1 MTNNIIKSVVSSDLE
16 AHEFK
21 IMGYNR
27 FDMMKTGL
35 PKLDKAYLNNDADKI
50 TYMPTWRPWEESEII
65 NGNIKTT
72 YYKSILDV
80 IKAFEK
86 ENMLNR
92 LQIAAHNKFSQYMKN
107 NFDKYQNIFIEDPTD
122 TLTNSIIYITDISS
136 IILDAAYRGAYPIF
150 YWKEFDYIIE
160 NMGH

>member
-1 MTNNIIKSVVSSDLE
+1 
-16 AHEFK
+16 
-21 IMGYNR
+21 
-27 FDMMKTGL
+27 
-35 PKLDKAYLNNDADKI
+35 
-50 TYMPTWRPWEESEII
+50 
-65 NGNIKTT
+65 
-72 YYKSILDV
+72 
-80 IKAFEK
+80 
-86 ENMLNR
+86 
-92 LQIAAHNKFSQYMKN
+92 MKN